1 MNAIIISYALNV
13 NKPEVFIMFNSED
26 LRFDVVN
33 GYFANFYCVLYNSFG
48 YLHYFKPAL
57 VEFVDYFFD
66 KYSD

>member
-13 NKPEVFIMFNSED
+13 NKREVFIMFNSED
-26 LRFDVVN
+26 LRFDVFN
-33 GYFANFYCVLYNSFG
+33 DYFANFYCVLYIFFG
-48 YLHYFKPAL
+48 YLHYFKPTF